1 MTLSFVIWL
10 VLLKVQQMNYADV
23 LSRIYLKM
31 LQRGMNIRMPKFQ
44 IRIKKSLCSFLFKS
58 PSSWKQISFIHFCL
72 YPIFIVFVCSNSIQ
86 RNQRIHINT
95 YPHKQSAYLV
105 IYVMII
111 TVTSINLILTH
122 QIFVG
127 MTLKTGK

>member
-1 MTLSFVIWL
+1 MIWL

-31 LQRGMNIRMPKFQ
+31 LQRGINIRMPKFQ
-44 IRIKKSLCSFLFKS
+44 IRIKKVTMFLSVQKS
-58 PSSWKQISFIHFCL
+58 IVMKTFSFIHFCL

-111 TVTSINLILTH
+111 IVTSINLILTH